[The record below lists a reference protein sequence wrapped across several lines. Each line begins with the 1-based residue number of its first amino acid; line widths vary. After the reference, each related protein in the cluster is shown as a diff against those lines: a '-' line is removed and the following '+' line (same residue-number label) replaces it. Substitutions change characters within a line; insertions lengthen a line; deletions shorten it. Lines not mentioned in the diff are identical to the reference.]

1 MNILF
6 VLGTHRG
13 LLFGPIGLF
22 IGFVVIP
29 AIAIWF
35 DGWERRRAAER
46 QRERAE
52 RHGGKR

>member
-6 VLGTHRG
+6 VLGHHRAM
-13 LLFGPIGLF
+13 LIGPIGLF
-22 IGFVVIP
+22 IAFVVIP

-52 RHGGKR
+52 RLGGKR